1 MNRKLVAMLAVP
13 ALAIA
18 LAASAV
24 AFVPGILNAVSTG
37 PSTATSISAPT
48 WKVGDTWTY
57 NVSFPAVPTEEV
69 LPGEMMQPG
78 LPSDAFVLGSLK
90 ETVLGSVSTDYG
102 SAWNVSL
109 DLTMGFHRPT
119 PVVGPQ
125 PVFEPISMPA
135 ATVSGF
141 AWYRASD
148 LAPVYVQKTVTLAT
162 TWTVG
167 AGNMTEFGMLAN
179 ATYSLDHTST
189 TRIWYHPPLNFWN
202 FPLQENESWN
212 VSSNATIRYASS
224 FEFTGPNMTFESN
237 HTANFTVPLRFTLRT
252 GTFEDVA
259 TPAGTFHALSVSAYH
274 REPFV
279 IPDRDASATM
289 NLTAETDLDLPPA
302 LATSWFSGQV
312 GNVVKTDL
320 GFGGIS
326 GFEGP
331 RVELDLVSYSY
342 S

>member
-1 MNRKLVAMLAVP
+1 MNRKMLAILAVP
-13 ALAIA
+13 LLAIA
-18 LAASAV
+18 IAASAV
-24 AFVPGILNAVSTG
+24 AFVPGILNTLSPG

-48 WKVGDTWTY
+48 WKVGDAWTY
-57 NVSFPAVPTEEV
+57 NVSFPSLESQQV
-69 LPGEMMQPG
+69 LPGEMMQPAM
-78 LPSDAFVLGSLK
+78 PTEAFVLGTLK
-90 ETVLGSVSTDYG
+90 ETVVGSVSTDYG

-109 DLTMGFHRPT
+109 DVTMGFHEPT

-125 PVFEPISMPA
+125 PVLEPMSLPA
-135 ATVSGF
+135 VSVSGF
-141 AWYRASD
+141 AWYRTSD
-148 LAPVYVQKTVTLAT
+148 LAPVYVQKTATLAS
-162 TWTVG
+162 TWTVST
-167 AGNMTEFGMLAN
+167 GNMTGFGILAN
-179 ATYSLDHTST
+179 ATYSLTHTST
-189 TRIWYHPPLNFWN
+189 TRIWYHPPLTLWN

-224 FEFTGPNMTFESN
+224 FAFSGPNITFESN
-237 HTANFTVPLRFTLRT
+237 HTANFTVPLRFTVHT

-259 TPAGTFHALSVSAYH
+259 TPAGTFHALSVSVFH
-274 REPFV
+274 REPLV

-289 NLTAETDLDLPPA
+289 NLTGETDLDMPPA

-320 GFGGIS
+320 GLAGFN